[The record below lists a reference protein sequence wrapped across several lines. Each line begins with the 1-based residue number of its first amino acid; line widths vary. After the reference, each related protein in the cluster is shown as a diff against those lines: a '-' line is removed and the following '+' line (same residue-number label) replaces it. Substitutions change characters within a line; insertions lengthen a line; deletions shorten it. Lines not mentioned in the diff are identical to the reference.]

1 MSQDRTTILL
11 VDDNPANLLAYRAI
25 LNDLR
30 QNILSA
36 NSGEEALRYLLE
48 KDFSL
53 VLLDVRMPGMDGFE
67 VAELMRQRD
76 RSMHTPILFLTAEDT
91 DPASVERALS
101 LGAIDYLSKPISPE
115 RLRSNVASVLGLV

>member
-1 MSQDRTTILL
+1 MSQDRVSILL

-25 LNDLR
+25 LSDLN

-36 NSGEEALRYLLE
+36 NSGEEALRFLLD

-67 VAELMRQRD
+67 VAELMRQRE
-76 RSMHTPILFLTAEDT
+76 RSMHTPILFLSGEDT
-91 DPASVERALS
+91 DSLSMERALS
-101 LGAIDYLSKPISPE
+101 LGAIDFLTKPISPE
-115 RLRSNVASVLGLV
+115 RLRSNVAAVLGLT

>member
-1 MSQDRTTILL
+1 MSQDRATILL

-25 LNDLR
+25 LSDLR

>member
-1 MSQDRTTILL
+1 MSQDRATILL

-101 LGAIDYLSKPISPE
+101 LGAIDYLAKPISPE
-115 RLRSNVASVLGLV
+115 RLRSNVASVLGLA